1 MFLLVRESLTD
12 DCYITLAYAKNLAMH
27 GEWGLVPGSP
37 ANSATSPLNV
47 LLLGALTLVTRIFGD
62 PHPVLALGA
71 LNVLASATLG
81 WGWMRLLRAFRLPPV
96 AAVLGIALVLQNTV
110 ILVFGGGYKF
120 FNGGYIE
127 PVSIFGFTL
136 TIRCRGAAGV

>member
-81 WGWMRLLRAFRLPPV
+81 WGWMRLL
-96 AAVLGIALVLQNTV
+96 G
-110 ILVFGGGYKF
+110 
-120 FNGGYIE
+120 
-127 PVSIFGFTL
+127 
-136 TIRCRGAAGV
+136 